1 MLKIPRQY
9 WEATSQKIS
18 WGHWFAFF
26 NIICAIVIGSRYA
39 FIADWPA
46 TLIGKIYFFLNI
58 LGHFSFIVFALYL
71 LILFP
76 LSFLIKNPY
85 TFRAVSVVLSTL
97 GLTLLLLDSEV
108 FNRFHLHLSVLILN
122 ILINPDNGDLARNWE
137 RFFVPMPLIFLIVML
152 FSRWSWDKLRSLE
165 RQKWIHKAVY
175 LLMFCFIASHLLYA
189 WADAYFYRP
198 VTVQKSNLPLSYPM
212 TARTFL
218 EKNQLLNRDSYQAQL
233 VNSGRLDAPYLD
245 YPKQPLHYGADQQ
258 NANILLINISGLRYD
273 AVNGN
278 DMPSLSSFREKTLDF
293 QNNYSSG
300 NSQNGALTGLFY
312 GLNANYFDSLL
323 SQRQGSVW
331 IERMQQLHYRFGL
344 FVTATKSPLYSR
356 SLFKQQ
362 TTVFNN
368 SNQQTT
374 QQWLD
379 WYRQHTVHSGQ
390 QPWFGYLQYDLLGVM
405 SNYPAQDPE
414 AQQQFYRR
422 QLLEIDRQLS
432 RILPHLTDNTV
443 VIITADQGYSYRIDN
458 NRNPNYFG
466 RDRIQV
472 PMLIALPN
480 HAPEQIDHISSQ
492 MDLLPTLMQHLF
504 AAENPLQDYTQGDDL
519 LNSDGD
525 RDNWIF
531 VSNPRWNVIIT
542 ANGEQYHIDS
552 QGEYQKYSSEY
563 QPLTSEKPPLALFLQ
578 VFNRER
584 NFLLR

>member
-137 RFFVPMPLIFLIVML
+137 RFFVPMPLIFLIVTL

-233 VNSGRLDAPYLD
+233 LNSGRLDAPYLD

-278 DMPSLSSFREKTLDF
+278 DMPSLSSFSEKTLDF